1 MNRPI
6 TARTDTQTARSYW
19 TMGRSDSERAFRAA
33 RRHSRLVRVL
43 RIAVPAAVVL
53 IALMAF
59 LATYLNPLRML
70 ARLPINVGDLI
81 VSGTKVTMQQPHL
94 SGFTR
99 DGRAYELSAEAAAQD
114 VTKPDFVELHNIRAK
129 LQMQDKSTAA
139 MTALTGHYNSKDQM
153 LKLERD
159 IKIKSATYSGQL
171 SEALIDVQ
179 KGDVTSD
186 KPVHVMFEQGTLDSH
201 GLKIRNSG
209 DVAIFDGGVSMTVK
223 PQQPAAT
230 APAPAAGEAAT
241 APAATAAA
249 APPLKPGA
257 Q

>member
-6 TARTDTQTARSYW
+6 TARTDTQTARAYW

-43 RIAVPAAVVL
+43 RIAVPAAVAV
-53 IALMAF
+53 IALVVF
-59 LATYLNPLRML
+59 LATYFNPLRML
-70 ARLPINVGDLI
+70 AKLPINVGDVI

-94 SGFTR
+94 AGFTR

-114 VTKPDFVELHNIRAK
+114 MTKPDLVELHNISAK
-129 LQMQDKSTAA
+129 LQMQDKSKVG

-159 IKIKSATYSGQL
+159 INIKSPTYSGHL

-186 KPVHVMFEQGTLDSH
+186 KPVHLNFEQGTLDSN
-201 GLKIRNSG
+201 GLKITNSG
-209 DVAIFDGGVSMTVK
+209 DVAIFNGGVSMTVK
-223 PQQPAAT
+223 PQQQAAA
-230 APAPAAGEAAT
+230 APAPAAT
-241 APAATAAA
+241 AGA
-249 APPLKPGA
+249 APQLKPGA

>member
-1 MNRPI
+1 
-6 TARTDTQTARSYW
+6 
-19 TMGRSDSERAFRAA
+19 
-33 RRHSRLVRVL
+33 
-43 RIAVPAAVVL
+43 
-53 IALMAF
+53 
-59 LATYLNPLRML
+59 
-70 ARLPINVGDLI
+70 
-81 VSGTKVTMQQPHL
+81 
-94 SGFTR
+94 
-99 DGRAYELSAEAAAQD
+99 
-114 VTKPDFVELHNIRAK
+114 
-129 LQMQDKSTAA
+129 MQDKSTAA

>member
-6 TARTDTQTARSYW
+6 TARTDAQTARAYW
-19 TMGRSDSERAFRAA
+19 TMGRGDSARAFQAA
-33 RRHSRLVRVL
+33 RRHSRLVRIL
-43 RIAVPAAVVL
+43 RIAVPTVVVVL
-53 IALMAF
+53 ALVVF
-59 LATYLNPLRML
+59 LTTYFNPLRML
-70 ARLPINVGDLI
+70 AKLPINIGDLV

-94 SGFTR
+94 AGFTR

-159 IKIKSATYSGQL
+159 IKIKSATYSGDL

-186 KPVHVMFEQGTLDSH
+186 KPVHVTFEQGTLDSN
-201 GLKIRNSG
+201 GLQVANSG
-209 DVAIFDGGVSMTVK
+209 DVVIFNGGVSLTMK
-223 PQQPAAT
+223 PQQLPAA
-230 APAPAAGEAAT
+230 AGAAG

-249 APPLKPGA
+249 APQPKPGA